1 MHTII
6 ATQMVSPRHLVGKD
20 APVPLLNRWS
30 DWAWAV
36 WDSVCIGN
44 QKSATD
50 LRYILHDHI
59 TTLDTKMIMHQ
70 ITGTPI
76 LEDVDLRLD
85 WPGLLFTMD
94 QDEGL
99 ALLGT
104 AHGQGVA
111 YLIRDHSDQIQTRK
125 PTVRMWTVLH
135 PAFRDW
141 PGNGYYYLLWD
152 LKPDL
157 PFGANG
163 QGLAQPPSGPPP
175 PPPPPAGWDP
185 SQQNPGQPP
194 GPPPPPPP
202 PPPPTQ

>member
-6 ATQMVSPRHLVGKD
+6 ATQMISPRFSVGKNN
-20 APVPLLNRWS
+20 PVPVLSRWS

-36 WDSVCIGN
+36 WESVCTGS

-50 LRYILHDHI
+50 LRYIIHDHI
-59 TTLDTKMIMHQ
+59 TTLDTRMIMHK
-70 ITGTPI
+70 ITGAPI
-76 LEDVDLRLD
+76 SEYVDLHLE

-94 QDEGL
+94 QDQGL

-104 AHGQGVA
+104 PHGQGIA

-125 PTVRMWTVLH
+125 PTVRMWVVHH
-135 PAFRDW
+135 PAFRDD

-163 QGLAQPPSGPPP
+163 QGAP
-175 PPPPPAGWDP
+175 
-185 SQQNPGQPP
+185 QPP

-202 PPPPTQ
+202 PPQM